1 MLVQYLTVQSERDQH
16 LMLSIVF
23 FIFIVYSL
31 YSVLYLSLFVAIAL
45 IILCIFGVYFYM
57 KKQINNRT
65 IIQPQ
70 VFFKTSKKKSLK
82 RNASWVFV
90 PFMIYSFL
98 TIFHFIIVESSGSS
112 ILPLVYDYGI
122 GGVLAFALSSYMNK
136 NWSIGVCDDGLI
148 LGSKLDLKLV
158 TWEHIVHV
166 NYLPNSIEVELVKD
180 HPLDTL
186 SIFHPK
192 DLSVIET
199 LLKYKID

>member
-31 YSVLYLSLFVAIAL
+31 YSVLYVSLFVAITL
-45 IILCIFGVYFYM
+45 IVFCVFGVYFYM

-82 RNASWVFV
+82 RNVSWVFV
-90 PFMIYSFL
+90 PFMIYSCL

-112 ILPLVYDYGI
+112 IMPLVYDYGI

-158 TWEHIVHV
+158 TWEHIEHV
-166 NYLPNSIEVELVKD
+166 NYLQKSIEVELVKG